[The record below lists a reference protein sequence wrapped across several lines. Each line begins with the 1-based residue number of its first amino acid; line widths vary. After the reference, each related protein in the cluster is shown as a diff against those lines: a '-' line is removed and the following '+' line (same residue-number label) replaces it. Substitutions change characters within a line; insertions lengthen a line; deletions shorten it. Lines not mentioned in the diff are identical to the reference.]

1 MASSRRA
8 RRPAVRHRTS
18 DQVTAFASA
27 VVDGTEPAGTLFRA
41 ACERHLRDL
50 ERAASG
56 GPYVFDA
63 SLADQMV
70 RFFGKLPHYKGEWAG
85 RPIVL
90 EPFQA
95 FIIGSLFGWV
105 HRENGLRRFRQAYLE
120 QPRGQGKSTIAA
132 GVGLKL
138 AFFDN
143 EPGAEVYCAATM
155 RSQARIT
162 WDAAREMVLR
172 SALKRRI
179 TALVGNLHELKTA
192 SKMVPL
198 GADADTLDGLRPNGV
213 VLDEIHAHKNSAM
226 IDVLS
231 TATGTRRQPLLFEIT
246 TAGVGQVGVCWAHH
260 DYTSKVVRGIVEDET
275 WFGVIIAADAEDD
288 WRSPDIWRKA
298 NPNLGI
304 SVKTDDL
311 ARKCTQAIHIPAFEP
326 EFRRLHLGQWVQ
338 QAEKYLSML
347 AWDDESNAAPID
359 RAALRKSPCVIGLDV
374 SSKFDL
380 TAVVAL
386 FARPDGGVVV
396 LPTIF
401 APEAIVDQTRRAM
414 VPLATW
420 RRQGFL
426 RTTPGDVIDQA
437 AIEREVLA
445 LAEEFR
451 VREVAFDA
459 WNATSIATNLQD
471 HGLEVVEVRQGF
483 KSLSE
488 PTKELAALVVQG
500 RLQHGG
506 HPVLRW
512 MADNL
517 VVRQDVNGNV
527 APDKRNAAE
536 KIDGMVALVMAL
548 SRRGNLRARAEGPR
562 ERGILVL

>member
-1 MASSRRA
+1 MSSRRTA
-8 RRPAVRHRTS
+8 RRKAAAEATPDR
-18 DQVTAFASA
+18 VTAFATA
-27 VVDGTEPAGTLFRA
+27 VVDGTEPAGELFRA
-41 ACERHLRDL
+41 ACARHLRDL
-50 ERAASG
+50 ERAAAG
-56 GPYVFDA
+56 GPYVFDVRIA
-63 SLADQMV
+63 EMTA
-70 RFFGKLPHYKGEWAG
+70 RFFAALPHYKGEWAG
-85 RPIVL
+85 RPITL
-90 EPFQA
+90 EPFQH

-105 HRENGLRRFRQAYLE
+105 HRETRLRRFRQAYLE

-138 AFFDN
+138 AFFDH

-172 SALKRRI
+172 SPLKRRI
-179 TALVGNLHELKTA
+179 KALVGNLHELGTA

-213 VLDEIHAHKNSAM
+213 ILDEIHAMRTSAM

-231 TATGTRRQPLLFEIT
+231 TATGPRRQPLLFEIT
-246 TAGVGQVGVCWAHH
+246 TAGVGQIGICWAHH
-260 DYTSKVVRGIVEDET
+260 DYTSKVVRGVVEDET
-275 WFGVIIAADAEDD
+275 WFGAIIAADPEDD
-288 WRSPDIWRKA
+288 WRDPAVWRKA
-298 NPNLGI
+298 NPNLGV
-304 SVKTDDL
+304 SVKADDL
-311 ARKCTQAIHIPAFEP
+311 ARKCTQAVHIPSFEP

-347 AWDDESNAAPID
+347 AWDAEANAAPID
-359 RAALRKSPCVIGLDV
+359 RAALRKMPCVLGLDV
-374 SSKFDL
+374 SSKFDI
-380 TAVVAL
+380 TAVVAV
-386 FARPDGGVVV
+386 FARPDGGVLV
-396 LPTIF
+396 LPTFF

-414 VPLATW
+414 VPLAAW
-420 RRQGFL
+420 QRQGFL

-437 AIEREVLA
+437 AIEQTILA
-445 LAEEFR
+445 LADEFR

-459 WNATSIATNLQD
+459 WNATQIAVNLQA

-488 PTKELAALVVQG
+488 PTKELAALVASG
-500 RLQHGG
+500 KLQHAA

-517 VVRQDVNGNV
+517 VVREDVNGNV

-536 KIDGMVALVMAL
+536 KIDGMVALIMAL
-548 SRRGNLRARAEGPR
+548 SRRGSLKARAEGPR
-562 ERGILVL
+562 ERGILIL